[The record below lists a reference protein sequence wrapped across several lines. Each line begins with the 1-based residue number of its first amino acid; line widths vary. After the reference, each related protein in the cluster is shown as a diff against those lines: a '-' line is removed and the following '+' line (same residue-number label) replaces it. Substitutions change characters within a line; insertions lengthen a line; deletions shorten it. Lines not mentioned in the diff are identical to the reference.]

1 MEPPVIEMSSP
12 GGEEGSLLPL
22 ILSAR
27 LTDQSTA
34 PLGLHLQV
42 TNVPEGSTF
51 NKGTFSDGI
60 WTFNHTEFGY
70 VELTPPRDFSGSIQL
85 EATAVSSEASK
96 TGFLQ
101 VSVQAVADPPNLLIE
116 EACFDSAS
124 GSITLDIQ
132 SSLTDTD
139 GSENL
144 SVILEVPENFSVTT
158 GQRNTNGFH
167 VLNSSEFGT
176 VEILVSGVFE
186 PVALNVSAVS
196 TEEINGD
203 TAYTNVSLY
212 VQLCETTETSGN
224 ATATPEAVP
233 VTALPAATPTPE
245 VIQSDNVTV
254 LPAVT
259 PTLEVVPSDT
269 VTAPP
274 AVTPTLEVAPT
285 DNLMVL
291 PTVTPTPEVTPSDN
305 VTVLP
310 AVTPTPEV
318 IPSDNVTVL
327 PDVTS
332 TPEVIPTDNV
342 TALPAVTPTSDTS
355 TTPDITLD
363 GSTVG
368 TPKVTVISGQ
378 SLTFMTIQFI
388 HQECMMSLSS
398 SVTTMM
404 MSSFTLDPLKVL

>member
-22 ILSAR
+22 VLSAR

-70 VELTPPRDFSGSIQL
+70 VELTLPRDFSGSIRL

-116 EACFDSAS
+116 EACYDSAS

-158 GQRNTNGFH
+158 GQRDTNGFH
-167 VLNSSEFGT
+167 VLNSSEFGI
-176 VEILVSGVFE
+176 VEIIVSGVFE

-196 TEEINGD
+196 TEETNGD

-224 ATATPEAVP
+224 ATATPEAIP
-233 VTALPAATPTPE
+233 VTALPAVTPTPE
-245 VIQSDNVTV
+245 VI
-254 LPAVT
+254 
-259 PTLEVVPSDT
+259 PSDT

-291 PTVTPTPEVTPSDN
+291 PTVTPTPEVTPNDN

-363 GSTVG
+363 GSTAG

-398 SVTTMM
+398 SVTTAM
-404 MSSFTLDPLKVL
+404 MSSFTLDPLKVFIIYDV

>member
-22 ILSAR
+22 VLSAR

-70 VELTPPRDFSGSIQL
+70 VELTLPQDFSGSIQL

-101 VSVQAVADPPNLLIE
+101 VSVQAVADPPTLLIE
-116 EACFDSAS
+116 EACYDSAS

-144 SVILEVPENFSVTT
+144 SVILEVPDNFSVTT

-167 VLNSSEFGT
+167 VLNSSEFGI
-176 VEILVSGVFE
+176 VEIIVSGVFE

-224 ATATPEAVP
+224 ATATPEAIP
-233 VTALPAATPTPE
+233 VTALPAVTPTPE
-245 VIQSDNVTV
+245 VI
-254 LPAVT
+254 
-259 PTLEVVPSDT
+259 PSDT

-285 DNLMVL
+285 GNLMVL

-363 GSTVG
+363 GSTAG

-398 SVTTMM
+398 SVTTAM

>member
-1 MEPPVIEMSSP
+1 MSSP

-22 ILSAR
+22 VLSAR

-34 PLGLHLQV
+34 HLGLHLQV

-70 VELTPPRDFSGSIQL
+70 VELTLPRDFSGSIQL

-116 EACFDSAS
+116 EACYDSVS

-158 GQRNTNGFH
+158 GQRNTNGFL
-167 VLNSSEFGT
+167 VLNSSEFGI
-176 VEILVSGVFE
+176 VEIIVSGVFE

-224 ATATPEAVP
+224 ATATPEAIP
-233 VTALPAATPTPE
+233 VTAIPAVTPTPE
-245 VIQSDNVTV
+245 VI
-254 LPAVT
+254 
-259 PTLEVVPSDT
+259 PSDI

-285 DNLMVL
+285 GNLMVL

-363 GSTVG
+363 GSTAG

-398 SVTTMM
+398 SVTTAM

>member
-1 MEPPVIEMSSP
+1 MSSP

-22 ILSAR
+22 VLSAR

-70 VELTPPRDFSGSIQL
+70 VELTLPQDFSGSIQL

-116 EACFDSAS
+116 EACYDSAS

-167 VLNSSEFGT
+167 VLNSSEFGI
-176 VEILVSGVFE
+176 VEIIVSGVFE
-186 PVALNVSAVS
+186 PIALNVSAVS

-224 ATATPEAVP
+224 ATATPEAIP
-233 VTALPAATPTPE
+233 VTAIPAATPTPE
-245 VIQSDNVTV
+245 VI
-254 LPAVT
+254 
-259 PTLEVVPSDT
+259 PSDT

-363 GSTVG
+363 GSTAG

-388 HQECMMSLSS
+388 YQECMSLSS
-398 SVTTMM
+398 SVAIGIKMM
-404 MSSFTLDPLKVL
+404 LSFTLDPLKVL

>member
-22 ILSAR
+22 VLSAR

-60 WTFNHTEFGY
+60 WTFNHTEFGD
-70 VELTPPRDFSGSIQL
+70 VELTLPQDFSGSIQL

-116 EACFDSAS
+116 EACYDSAS

-167 VLNSSEFGT
+167 VLNSSEFGI
-176 VEILVSGVFE
+176 VEIIVSGVFE

-224 ATATPEAVP
+224 ATATPEAIP
-233 VTALPAATPTPE
+233 VTALPAVTPSPE
-245 VIQSDNVTV
+245 VI
-254 LPAVT
+254 
-259 PTLEVVPSDT
+259 PSDT

-285 DNLMVL
+285 GHLMVL

-342 TALPAVTPTSDTS
+342 TSLPAVTPTSDTS

-398 SVTTMM
+398 SVTTAM